1 MLAGLVLVASAAGA
15 VYAFAT
21 LEDQLDR
28 ERTQRAS
35 DHTYVRT
42 RLDAMS
48 AELATIASAVALG
61 RGAPLTH
68 DRAPSDAPGSSPAP
82 SSTVA
87 ADPPSSHALRTAL
100 ADACAARD
108 QAAAELATAAGKLA
122 FLERQLEML
131 SSARAAAERDRD
143 ELARQ
148 LALRVT
154 AEASP
159 TPPPRATEGVLGPAL
174 LALVQRI
181 DEHLSHDPRTPRLRF
196 VAARSL
202 AGEAFTDVVLEERA
216 VDGTVVRRITAARA
230 SFELYQ
236 ALRLVRVRLATCHL
250 AEDPASGGRELRL
263 PELAV
268 ERYDVDVK
276 SWRELARETTPV
288 WLALR

>member
-21 LEDQLDR
+21 LEDRLDR

-35 DHTYVRT
+35 DHTYVRA
-42 RLDAMS
+42 RLDAMA

-61 RGAPLTH
+61 RGAPPTQ
-68 DRAPSDAPGSSPAP
+68 APATGNAPGSSP
-82 SSTVA
+82 SSE
-87 ADPPSSHALRTAL
+87 ALRTAL
-100 ADACAARD
+100 AEACAARD
-108 QAAAELATAAGKLA
+108 QAAAELAATAGKLA

-154 AEASP
+154 AAASP
-159 TPPPRATEGVLGPAL
+159 PPPARASEAVEGPAL

-202 AGEAFTDVVLEERA
+202 SGEAFADVVLEERA

-230 SFELYQ
+230 TFELYQ
-236 ALRLVRVRLATCHL
+236 TLRLVRVRLATCHL

-276 SWRELARETTPV
+276 SWRELARETIPV